1 LTRKTNQRTEIDKRR
16 IVNPGGVPWNK
27 GARVFPKCFPTSR
40 SIYRAAEIK
49 QTRQNASSV
58 GFDDRDGPIKGECC
72 NGIGSVTAD
81 AGQCSHRRETE
92 REPAAGL
99 VLHGYRNRVQIARPR
114 VITQALPCV
123 QDVAFGSPSQRAE
136 IGEAPEPVII
146 IRDNR
151 GNLRLLEH
159 DLGDEDGVGVASL
172 APRKNAA
179 LLVIPVRE
187 RRLELIFSESHREAR
202 INTDD

>member
-1 LTRKTNQRTEIDKRR
+1 M
-16 IVNPGGVPWNK
+16 
-27 GARVFPKCFPTSR
+27 
-40 SIYRAAEIK
+40 RA
-49 QTRQNASSV
+49 
-58 GFDDRDGPIKGECC
+58 G
-72 NGIGSVTAD
+72 
-81 AGQCSHRRETE
+81 
-92 REPAAGL
+92 
-99 VLHGYRNRVQIARPR
+99 
-114 VITQALPCV
+114 
-123 QDVAFGSPSQRAE
+123 

-179 LLVIPVRE
+179 VLVIPVRE
-187 RRLELIFSESHREAR
+187 RRLKLIFSESHREAR